1 MTSKEIRELAPA
13 EITTKL
19 RETREQLLQLRL
31 RKNSGQVEKPHLL
44 REYRNHHDQREGKND
59 RKPVGNRPHVTPP
72 LASCQNRVCK
82 DQLRNWPS
90 LLTIVRSTKRDPLW
104 LSPL

>member
-44 REYRNHHDQREGKND
+44 RTYR
-59 RKPVGNRPHVTPP
+59 
-72 LASCQNRVCK
+72 K
-82 DQLRNWPS
+82 DIARLE
-90 LLTIVRSTKRDPLW
+90 TILQQKKTTKAA
-104 LSPL
+104 